1 MGKTCFVDTNGQ
13 TDFRKMPELAAE
25 MNMAMLDMK
34 AFDSDY
40 HRMLTGCGN
49 DVVLQN
55 LSYLADIGKL
65 YEVRTVIVPGY
76 LDNEDTVRQVSR
88 ILAQRPQIR
97 YKLIQYRPWGVLPSM
112 DVEPPTT
119 AYMEKLAALA
129 RESGAE
135 KMVCT

>member
-1 MGKTCFVDTNGQ
+1 MII
-13 TDFRKMPELAAE
+13 
-25 MNMAMLDMK
+25 
-34 AFDSDY
+34 
-40 HRMLTGCGN
+40 TGCGN

-135 KMVCT
+135 KVVCT